1 MINMIGK
8 MIVIND
14 SSEINLSN
22 LTYVLDNM
30 NINKLIIFSINL
42 TNQIQLEKFV
52 LNGDHTELVYIEIGV
67 QDFITFIEENPKQ
80 FWDVNRNA
88 LYVLRDGSYTDV
100 KYILSQVGEFGL
112 NLGRGGSQKS
122 HVMSPLE
129 LRLSSYIMAMFDF
142 DYKRIST
149 SNLFNSLSKSRYLPH
164 IDNKKSKLKE
174 NSTDLS

>member
-80 FWDVNRNA
+80 F
-88 LYVLRDGSYTDV
+88 
-100 KYILSQVGEFGL
+100 
-112 NLGRGGSQKS
+112 
-122 HVMSPLE
+122 
-129 LRLSSYIMAMFDF
+129 
-142 DYKRIST
+142 
-149 SNLFNSLSKSRYLPH
+149 
-164 IDNKKSKLKE
+164 
-174 NSTDLS
+174 